1 MIWEGTDG
9 VQEGPSALL
18 SPFKPLFSRP
28 FFIGFP
34 MTLVSIPAN
43 PVPENV
49 VVGTIKTPDGADL
62 RFARW
67 APPVGR
73 RGTVCVFTGRGEQIE
88 KYFETVRDL
97 RDRGFAV
104 AMIDWRG
111 QGHSARRL
119 RDPRKGYVRHFSDYE
134 VDAETFVQQVVLPDC
149 PPPFFALAHS
159 MGGAV
164 MLRIAHAGKRW
175 FDRIVLSAPMIDLPG
190 RRTSFPVRTL
200 LRTMRLMGQGGRY
213 VPGGNDELV
222 NTAPFVNNPLTSD
235 PVRYARNA
243 AILAEDPTLGIAS
256 PTVAWADTAF
266 ATMHGFRAVD
276 YPSQIRQPLLM
287 IAASNDT
294 IVSTPA
300 IEEFAYHLRAG
311 SHLVIAGA
319 KHEILQE
326 QDRYRA
332 QFWAAFD
339 AFVPG
344 TPLFQ

>member
-1 MIWEGTDG
+1 
-9 VQEGPSALL
+9 
-18 SPFKPLFSRP
+18 
-28 FFIGFP
+28 

-43 PVPENV
+43 PVPEDV
-49 VVGTIKTPDGADL
+49 VSGTIKTPDGAEL

-67 APPVGR
+67 APPAGR
-73 RGTVCVFTGRGEQIE
+73 RGTVCVFQGRTEQIE

-104 AMIDWRG
+104 ATIDWRG
-111 QGHSARRL
+111 QGHSSRRL
-119 RDPRKGYVRHFSDYE
+119 RDPRKGYVRDFADFE
-134 VDAETFVQQVVLPDC
+134 IDVETFVQQVVLPDC
-149 PPPFFALAHS
+149 PPPHFALAHS

-164 MLRIAHAGKRW
+164 MLRVAHSGKRW
-175 FDRIVLSAPMIDLPG
+175 FDRIVLSAPMIDLHG
-190 RRTSFPVRTL
+190 HSSSFPARALVRV
-200 LRTMRLMGQGGRY
+200 LRLAGQGGRY
-213 VPGGNDELV
+213 VPGGGSDKLTGE
-222 NTAPFVNNPLTSD
+222 FINNPFTSD
-235 PVRYARNA
+235 PVRFARNM
-243 AILAEDPTLGIAS
+243 AILEEDPTLGIAS
-256 PTVAWADTAF
+256 PTVAWADAAF
-266 ATMHGFRAVD
+266 KTMRGFRASN
-276 YPSQIRQPLLM
+276 YPSQIRQPILI

-294 IVSTPA
+294 IASTPA

-344 TPLFQ
+344 TPLFG